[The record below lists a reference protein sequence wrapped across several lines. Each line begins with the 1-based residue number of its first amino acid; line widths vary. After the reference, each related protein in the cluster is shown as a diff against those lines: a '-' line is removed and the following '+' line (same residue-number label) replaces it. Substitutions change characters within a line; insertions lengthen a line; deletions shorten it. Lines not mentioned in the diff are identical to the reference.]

1 MLKDPYTIL
10 ELDRQK
16 ISDEDVRKAY
26 LNAIRFCPPEKDAD
40 AFQRVQAAYDSIK
53 THRQRIAYDLI
64 DYQFPSA
71 EDIIAQA
78 ARHST
83 EPQGRPSLASIQA
96 LLRYTTK

>member
-10 ELDRQK
+10 GLERQK
-16 ISDEDVRKAY
+16 VSDEDVRQAY
-26 LNAIRFCPPEKDAD
+26 INAIRLCPPENNAD
-40 AFQRVQAAYDSIK
+40 AFQRVQAAYDAIK
-53 THRQRIAYDLI
+53 TKRQRIKHDLF

-83 EPQGRPSLASIQA
+83 EIPGRPSLASIQA
-96 LLRYTTK
+96 LLRYTIK